1 MKKFLT
7 LITILFFSLSSY
19 GHCKGNSFNNHGN
32 RRINHSGIF
41 LNPTVGLLTGDLDE
55 DLGVDLTL
63 GYRFHIVNG
72 FSWDIA
78 KIGFSTGVSDAQG
91 RLTMRFLSGLRY
103 NSPAMF
109 GGKSLYADCAFGY
122 SFLTDETDFGGF
134 AYEVGAGINLSRKV
148 SLGIVWEGN
157 NPRYSWVENYVD
169 NYYEYTIKANYG
181 TIGFR
186 LGLNF

>member
-1 MKKFLT
+1 MKKILI
-7 LITILFFSLSSY
+7 LITIFFFSLSSY
-19 GHCKGNSFNNHGN
+19 GHCKGGSFNDHAKC
-32 RRINHSGIF
+32 RINHSGIF
-41 LNPTVGLLTGDLDE
+41 LNPTIGLLTGDLDK
-55 DLGVDLTL
+55 DLGIDLTV

-72 FSWDIA
+72 FNWDIA
-78 KIGFSTGVSDAQG
+78 KIGISTGVSDAQG
-91 RLTMRFLSGLRY
+91 NLTLRFLSGLRY

-122 SFLTDETDFGGF
+122 SFMTEEPDLGGF

-157 NPRYSWVENYVD
+157 NPRYSWAD
-169 NYYEYTIKANYG
+169 NYYEYTLKANYG
-181 TIGFR
+181 TVGFR